1 MSTSFSPWDA
11 FRRRFVR
18 REAFAIV
25 RCLTRSVDSAP
36 RSEGHLL
43 QVRADD
49 ANGRALAAATMQRA
63 RQAADDV
70 ERRFA
75 QGDRFFAW
83 MCGDEVASFGWITT
97 RPRDIEGVAIHASPT
112 RAMVYDVFTRPAYR
126 GRSMATSLL
135 SRIAETLAR
144 EGCAELVASVDL
156 AHAPSNRALQAA
168 GFAIVARVSAWVWLD
183 SVRAGQHVEVCDAS
197 AAALLERR
205 DAPDIEARA

>member
-1 MSTSFSPWDA
+1 MSASVSPWDA
-11 FRRRFVR
+11 VRRRCVR

-25 RCLTRSVDSAP
+25 RCLTLDVDAAP
-36 RSEGHLL
+36 RSEGHLV

-63 RQAADDV
+63 LQAADDV

-97 RPRDIEGVAIHASPT
+97 RPRETEGIAIDASAR
-112 RAMVYDVFTRPAYR
+112 RAIVYDLFTRPAYR

-135 SRIAETLAR
+135 ARIAETLAR

-156 AHAPSNRALQAA
+156 AHAPSKRALEAA
-168 GFAIVARVSAWVWLD
+168 GFAIVARVSAWVWFD
-183 SVRAGQHVEVCDAS
+183 SVRAGRRVDVCDAS
-197 AAALLERR
+197 AASLF
-205 DAPDIEARA
+205 EARVEG